1 MPAGRP
7 TLYTDELGKAICEHV
22 ASGGSVA
29 SFCRD
34 NPPLS
39 VVTIW
44 RWTAIHEQFRK
55 EYELA
60 QEQRPFA
67 HLEMLQ
73 KISEEPLLGE
83 TVTTVVNHLGTE
95 VRTVQADNVAR
106 ARLITDNLRWAM
118 SKTCPKKF
126 GDRAQDAPDGGPAQ
140 TIVIKIEGGHR
151 RELPDKPDMDE
162 PEESA
167 DGIDQ
172 GRINRA
178 PCDDA
183 EI

>member
-7 TLYTDELGKAICEHV
+7 TLYTDELGRAICEHV

-60 QEQRPFA
+60 QEQRPIA

-83 TVTTVVNHLGTE
+83 IVTTVVNGQGTE
-95 VRTVQADNVAR
+95 VRTVVADNVAR
-106 ARLITDNLRWAM
+106 ARLITDNLKWAM

-126 GDRAQDAPDGGPAQ
+126 GDRSPDALDAGASAQ

-162 PEESA
+162 PEDSA

-172 GRINRA
+172 G
-178 PCDDA
+178 
-183 EI
+183 

>member
-1 MPAGRP
+1 MLALGGRFYFHHKEDFIVPAGRP

-34 NPPLS
+34 HPPLG

-44 RWTAIHEQFRK
+44 RWTAIHERFRK

-60 QEQRPFA
+60 QEQRPIA

-73 KISEEPLLGE
+73 KISEEPFLGE
-83 TVTTVVNHLGTE
+83 TVTTVVNNAGTE
-95 VRTVQADNVAR
+95 VRTVVADNVAR

-126 GDRAQDAPDGGPAQ
+126 GDRAQDAPDAGAVAQ

-151 RELPDKPDMDE
+151 RELPDTPDMDE
-162 PEESA
+162 P
-167 DGIDQ
+167 DG
-172 GRINRA
+172 
-178 PCDDA
+178 
-183 EI
+183 E